1 MPGAVKSTA
10 CQTCKLRKIKCD
22 QNWPGCTQCTR
33 KRLTCLGPSSLLKF
47 VNGDQNQVKGDF
59 PIQHAEGSG
68 VLKLRQSRP
77 YRLPKRNKERSGAES
92 QSPQAGGPCCL
103 PPRSPHQGSAKLGLG
118 LLDAVPPAPAE
129 TVVRKPKLARHG
141 ALFCSV
147 LGDYRRGR
155 EATEFLA
162 LPSCGKALNSLRRAI
177 KTGQGLKIE
186 TLASIIMLERTESV
200 FDRGRDAIS
209 LKHTEA
215 IATMI
220 QNIGPPKA
228 DDQLHLGLVS
238 DSYGTLAVHFLKT
251 GRDNF
256 LSQDPWKGIIE
267 DNIASLLENK
277 EA

>member
-1 MPGAVKSTA
+1 M
-10 CQTCKLRKIKCD
+10 
-22 QNWPGCTQCTR
+22 
-33 KRLTCLGPSSLLKF
+33 
-47 VNGDQNQVKGDF
+47 
-59 PIQHAEGSG
+59 
-68 VLKLRQSRP
+68 
-77 YRLPKRNKERSGAES
+77 
-92 QSPQAGGPCCL
+92 
-103 PPRSPHQGSAKLGLG
+103 G

-162 LPSCGKALNSLRRAI
+162 LPSYGKALNSLRRAI

-238 DSYGTLAVHFLKT
+238 DSYGTLVCQLFPKPFRTQTTLACRTLLTVKYL
-251 GRDNF
+251 GRSF
-256 LSQDPWKGIIE
+256 FE
-267 DNIASLLENK
+267 DRPR
-277 EA
+277 